1 MKKNDR
7 IMEAVAVGIIFVLTL
22 LFFYIA
28 CTTKVKA
35 VAGGIGPMDFPKII
49 LGIQLLLLLITVFHM
64 TAGIRKSEKMPLKE
78 EKASKEPL
86 VDKRVALSIAAILIY
101 IICWNFLGFCLSSF
115 LFFSYEAHL
124 LDKEDKLWKILVLGL
139 VATTLIYLVFGIG
152 FKVSFPEP
160 LAEILLQR

>member
-28 CTTKVKA
+28 CTTKTKA

-49 LGIQLLLLLITVFHM
+49 LGIQLLLLLITVFQM
-64 TAGIRKSEKMPLKE
+64 VGRIRKSEDRPLKE
-78 EKASKEPL
+78 EKEPL
-86 VDKRVALSIAAILIY
+86 IDKRVVLSIAAILIY
-101 IICWNFLGFCLSSF
+101 IICWNILGFCLSSF

>member
-28 CTTKVKA
+28 CTTKVKIA
-35 VAGGIGPMDFPKII
+35 AGGIGPMDFPKII
-49 LGIQLLLLLITVFHM
+49 LGIQLLLLLITTFQM
-64 TAGIRKSEKMPLKE
+64 IARFRKGEAEPSGE
-78 EKASKEPL
+78 EPEPL
-86 VDKRVALSIAAILIY
+86 VDRRVILSIVAILVY
-101 IICWNFLGFCLSSF
+101 IICWNVLGFCLSSF

-124 LDKEDKLWKILVLGL
+124 LDKEDKLWRILTLGL
-139 VATTLIYLVFGIG
+139 VATILIYLIFGIG

-160 LAEILLQR
+160 LAEILLQG